1 MVNDIIDSS
10 FEWIFCKIVK
20 CESEGSNCVITYS
33 RNMAIESLHFFFFF
47 YFNTPEKTIG
57 QEIYK
62 LEMQPAGSGYTL
74 YHIVYMKSE
83 MAGIVILAKGY
94 FCTEEFVDTRNITT
108 RQALQDA

>member
-1 MVNDIIDSS
+1 
-10 FEWIFCKIVK
+10 
-20 CESEGSNCVITYS
+20 
-33 RNMAIESLHFFFFF
+33 
-47 YFNTPEKTIG
+47 
-57 QEIYK
+57 
-62 LEMQPAGSGYTL
+62 MQPAGSGYTL